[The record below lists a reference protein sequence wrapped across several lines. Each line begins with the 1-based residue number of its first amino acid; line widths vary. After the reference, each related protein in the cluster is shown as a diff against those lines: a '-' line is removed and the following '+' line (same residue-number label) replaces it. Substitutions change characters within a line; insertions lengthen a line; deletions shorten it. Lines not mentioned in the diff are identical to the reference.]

1 MRPNILI
8 FSHWKRP
15 LERDYSSCRLFCS
28 STLND
33 HLLPAKQQTN
43 QASNYAAGKQLIFM
57 SGHASKIGN
66 DVSQTQAPTVTRL
79 SHTWAWES
87 GGYNNLTF

>member
-66 DVSQTQAPTVTRL
+66 DVSKALVGSNLCYILFLKSNPKPTL
-79 SHTWAWES
+79 
-87 GGYNNLTF
+87 

>member
-1 MRPNILI
+1 
-8 FSHWKRP
+8 
-15 LERDYSSCRLFCS
+15 
-28 STLND
+28 
-33 HLLPAKQQTN
+33 
-43 QASNYAAGKQLIFM
+43 M

-87 GGYNNLTF
+87 VGYVQQFDFLRLKYILNKFRLIMKLTCHYADLKIILKLNPIINYKIIFPKY